1 MTPEFLEDVA
11 VRTRRLRRNR
21 ENGLFYGVCAGIS
34 EGFRWPVNTVRLVA
48 VLSLIVFFLP
58 TVTVYLAAAMVLP
71 AKPLTFHGAREDV
84 FWKSRGRR
92 GSRRLYT

>member
-1 MTPEFLEDVA
+1 MNRDFLEDLA
-11 VRTRRLRRNR
+11 TKLRGLRRDR
-21 ENGLFYGVCAGIS
+21 ERGLFYGVCAGIADRF
-34 EGFRWPVNTVRLVA
+34 EWPVTTVRLFA
-48 VLSLIVFFLP
+48 ILSLIVFFLP

>member
-1 MTPEFLEDVA
+1 MNPDFLEDLI
-11 VRTRRLRRNR
+11 VRVRSLRRNR
-21 ENGLFYGVCAGIS
+21 ENGLFYGVCAGIAES
-34 EGFRWPVNTVRLVA
+34 FRWPVSTVRLFA
-48 VLSLIVFFLP
+48 ILSLVVFFLP
-58 TVTVYLAAAMVLP
+58 TVIIYVAAAIVLP

>member
-48 VLSLIVFFLP
+48 VLSLIVAGVGELLP
-58 TVTVYLAAAMVLP
+58 P
-71 AKPLTFHGAREDV
+71 AVDV
-84 FWKSRGRR
+84 ASG
-92 GSRRLYT
+92 